1 MDGDY
6 NRRRVNVAV
15 VSDVGDGRLLATLTI
30 EYERVSFLNPRG
42 TCDLPRHQRQSIHQS
57 IHQSREG
64 RALAAL
70 FLICQT
76 PPGTR

>member
-1 MDGDY
+1 MDVDD
-6 NRRRVNVAV
+6 NRQGVNVAV

-30 EYERVSFLNPRG
+30 EYERVSFRNPRG
-42 TCDLPRHQRQSIHQS
+42 TCDLPRHQRQS